1 MKKTLVSLI
10 SVVVLFGSTSYANTI
25 AKQDA
30 ELLFGNNAQTMQV
43 ATLDKSEMAKTEG
56 EWGWLIPLLIGWGSS
71 VANAPAP
78 GEKTYSGSI
87 MSFWW
92 WR

>member
-1 MKKTLVSLI
+1 MKKILVSLT
-10 SVVVLFGSTSYANTI
+10 SAMVLFGSVSYANGI

-43 ATLDKSEMAKTEG
+43 MAIDKNEMAKTEG
-56 EWGWLIPLLIGWGSS
+56 EWGWLIPLLIGWGSA

-78 GEKTYSGSI
+78 GGKTYRGSI
-87 MSFWW
+87 LSFWL